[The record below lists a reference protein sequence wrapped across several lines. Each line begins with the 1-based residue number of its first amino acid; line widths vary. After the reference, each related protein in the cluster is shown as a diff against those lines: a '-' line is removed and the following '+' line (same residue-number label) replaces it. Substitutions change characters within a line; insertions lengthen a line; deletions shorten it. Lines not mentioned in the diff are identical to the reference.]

1 MKMLQETA
9 KCLQELSENGFY
21 KFENEMFDFEN
32 VVELVNPILKSLK
45 VDFEVNNEKEEIK
58 IF

>member
-1 MKMLQETA
+1 MLQETA
-9 KCLQELSENGFY
+9 KALQELSENGFY
-21 KFENEMFDFEN
+21 KFESEMFDFEN
-32 VVELVNPILKSLK
+32 VVELVSPILKSLK